1 MLSFAGF
8 LVFIHVFADLL
19 WIGSI
24 TSTAVAL
31 LAPALDLKSRAA
43 VALAIYQRIAVPAF
57 GIAFLS
63 GVIRLALDT
72 HYYFVTTKF
81 MHGKLLFAVGV
92 IALHHVIGA
101 RAKRAASGES
111 KEPGNLAVL
120 SVGLLVCAGA
130 AAFLVILKPF

>member
-1 MLSFAGF
+1 MSLAAL
-8 LVFIHVFADLL
+8 LVFLHVFANLV

-24 TSTAVAL
+24 TATAVAL

-43 VALAIYQRIAVPAF
+43 VALTIYQRVASPAF
-57 GIAFLS
+57 GIAFLT
-63 GVIRLALDT
+63 GITRLALDT
-72 HYYFVTTKF
+72 QYYFVATKF

-101 RAKRAASGES
+101 RAKRAASPES

-120 SVGLLVCAGA
+120 CVGLLVCAGA